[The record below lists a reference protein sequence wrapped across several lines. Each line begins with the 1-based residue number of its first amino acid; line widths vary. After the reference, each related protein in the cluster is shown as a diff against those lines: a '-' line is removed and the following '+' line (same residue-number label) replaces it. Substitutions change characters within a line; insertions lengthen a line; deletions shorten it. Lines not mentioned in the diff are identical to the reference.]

1 MHSKFR
7 IKSATENLF
16 IYFLFLALTGTILFR
31 FPAFY
36 SDGMPIPLID
46 SIFTTVSAMCVT
58 GLSTVDMS
66 VFSNS
71 GFLLILLLIEAGGLG
86 LVSFFTIYLALDA
99 KKISLLNRNIIK
111 DYFTEEQQIET
122 KQIIREIISFTLF
135 IQFLGA
141 LILSLLLKFH
151 GEKNYIFYGI
161 FISVSAFCNAG
172 FSPYSESLS
181 SFTNSP
187 VFLLTVSLIIIL
199 GGLGFSVMSN
209 IFFTLKKQNGKKRT
223 ILSLHSKIVLF
234 TTFILIAGGT
244 TFFFIFEYNG
254 AYKDLSFSSALLNAF
269 FQAVT
274 LRTAGFETVSQNSF
288 SAHSTVLSD
297 IFMLIGGSPG
307 SMAGGIKTT
316 TFFLLLTLA
325 YKSIHDKNSP
335 SIFHRD
341 ISESS
346 TAKATSIFIKA
357 ICFLSVM
364 IILLLISEQKS
375 IKNGIFSES
384 SLIFEAFSAFA
395 TVGLSKGITGLLSN
409 SGKII
414 IIFLMFAGRTGI
426 TFIALNNFSRKNNI
440 KSLTDYPEEDVLLG

>member
-16 IYFLFLALTGTILFR
+16 IYFLLLALTGTILFR
-31 FPAFY
+31 FPVFY
-36 SDGMPIPLID
+36 SDGTPVSLID

-86 LVSFFTIYLALDA
+86 LVSFFTIYLAFDA

-111 DYFTEEQQIET
+111 DYFTDEQQLET
-122 KQIIREIISFTLF
+122 KQILREIIFFTLF

-141 LILSLLLKFH
+141 LILAVLLKFH
-151 GEKNYIFYGI
+151 GEANYIFYGI

-187 VFLLTVSLIIIL
+187 LFLLTVSLIIIL

-209 IFFTLKKQNGKKRT
+209 ILFTLKKRNGQKRT

-234 TTFILIAGGT
+234 TTFILLLAGT
-244 TFFFIFEYNG
+244 VIFFIFERNG
-254 AYKDLSFSSALLNAF
+254 AFKDLSFSSALLNAF
-269 FQAVT
+269 FQSVT

-341 ISESS
+341 ISEES
-346 TAKATSIFIKA
+346 TSKATSVFIKA

-364 IILLLISEQKS
+364 IILLLVSEQNS

-384 SLIFEAFSAFA
+384 SLIFEGFSAFA

-414 IIFLMFAGRTGI
+414 VIILMFAGRTGI
-426 TFIALNNFSRKNNI
+426 TFIALNNFSRKNTV

>member
-141 LILSLLLKFH
+141 LLLSLLLKFH

-244 TFFFIFEYNG
+244 AFFFIFEYNG

>member
-141 LILSLLLKFH
+141 LFLSLLLKFH
-151 GEKNYIFYGI
+151 GEENYIFYGI

-244 TFFFIFEYNG
+244 AFFFIFEYNG

-269 FQAVT
+269 FQSVT

-325 YKSIHDKNSP
+325 YKSIHDKNLP

-346 TAKATSIFIKA
+346 TSKATSIFIKA

-426 TFIALNNFSRKNNI
+426 TFIALNNFSRKNSI

>member
-141 LILSLLLKFH
+141 LFLSLLLKFH

-244 TFFFIFEYNG
+244 AFFFIFEYNG

-325 YKSIHDKNSP
+325 YKCIHDKNSQ

-346 TAKATSIFIKA
+346 SSKATSIFIKA

>member
-141 LILSLLLKFH
+141 LLLSLLLKFH
-151 GEKNYIFYGI
+151 GEENYIFYGI

-244 TFFFIFEYNG
+244 AFFFIFEYNG

>member
-244 TFFFIFEYNG
+244 VFFLIFEYNG

-269 FQAVT
+269 FQSVT

-346 TAKATSIFIKA
+346 TSKATSIFIKA

>member
-151 GEKNYIFYGI
+151 GEENYIFYGI

-244 TFFFIFEYNG
+244 AFFFIFEYNG

>member
-122 KQIIREIISFTLF
+122 KQIIREIIFFTLF

-141 LILSLLLKFH
+141 LLLSLLLKFH

-244 TFFFIFEYNG
+244 MFFFIFEFNG

-269 FQAVT
+269 FQSVT

-346 TAKATSIFIKA
+346 TSKATSIFIKA

>member
-122 KQIIREIISFTLF
+122 KQIIREIIFFTLF

-141 LILSLLLKFH
+141 LVLSLLLKFH

-244 TFFFIFEYNG
+244 AFFFIFEYNG

-269 FQAVT
+269 FQSVT

-346 TAKATSIFIKA
+346 TSKATSIFIKA

>member
-122 KQIIREIISFTLF
+122 KQIIREIIFFTLF

-141 LILSLLLKFH
+141 LLLSLLLKFH
-151 GEKNYIFYGI
+151 GEENYIFYGI

-244 TFFFIFEYNG
+244 AFFFIFEYNG

-269 FQAVT
+269 FQSVT

-325 YKSIHDKNSP
+325 YKSIHDKNLP

-346 TAKATSIFIKA
+346 TSKATSIFIKA

>member
-141 LILSLLLKFH
+141 LLLSLLLKFH

-244 TFFFIFEYNG
+244 VFFFIFEYNG

-269 FQAVT
+269 FQSVT

-325 YKSIHDKNSP
+325 YKSIHDKNLP

-346 TAKATSIFIKA
+346 TSKATSIFIKA

>member
-31 FPAFY
+31 FPVFY
-36 SDGMPIPLID
+36 SNGMPIPFID

-111 DYFTEEQQIET
+111 DYFTDEQQLET
-122 KQIIREIISFTLF
+122 KQILRQIIFFTLF

-141 LILSLLLKFH
+141 VILAVLLKFH
-151 GEKNYIFYGI
+151 GEANYIFYGI

-187 VFLLTVSLIIIL
+187 LFLLTVSLIIIL

-209 IFFTLKKQNGKKRT
+209 ILFTLKKRNGQKRT

-234 TTFILIAGGT
+234 TTFILLLAGT
-244 TFFFIFEYNG
+244 VIFFIFERNG
-254 AYKDLSFSSALLNAF
+254 AFKDLSFSSALLNAF
-269 FQAVT
+269 FQSVT

-341 ISESS
+341 ISEES
-346 TAKATSIFIKA
+346 TSKATSVFIKA

-364 IILLLISEQKS
+364 IILLLVSEQNS

-384 SLIFEAFSAFA
+384 SLIFEGFSAFA

-414 IIFLMFAGRTGI
+414 VIILMFAGRTGI
-426 TFIALNNFSRKNNI
+426 TFIALNNFSRKNTV

>member
-58 GLSTVDMS
+58 GLSTVDMA

-141 LILSLLLKFH
+141 LLLSLLLKFH

-244 TFFFIFEYNG
+244 AFFFIFEYNG

-346 TAKATSIFIKA
+346 TSKATSIFIKA

>member
-122 KQIIREIISFTLF
+122 KQIIREIIFFTLF

-141 LILSLLLKFH
+141 LFLSLLLKFH
-151 GEKNYIFYGI
+151 GEENYIFYGI

-244 TFFFIFEYNG
+244 AFFFIFEYNG
-254 AYKDLSFSSALLNAF
+254 AYKNLSFSSALLNAF
-269 FQAVT
+269 FQSVT

-346 TAKATSIFIKA
+346 TSKATSIFIKA

>member
-1 MHSKFR
+1 
-7 IKSATENLF
+7 
-16 IYFLFLALTGTILFR
+16 
-31 FPAFY
+31 
-36 SDGMPIPLID
+36 
-46 SIFTTVSAMCVT
+46 MCVT

-141 LILSLLLKFH
+141 LLLSLLLKFH

-244 TFFFIFEYNG
+244 AFFFIFEYNG

-269 FQAVT
+269 F
-274 LRTAGFETVSQNSF
+274 
-288 SAHSTVLSD
+288 
-297 IFMLIGGSPG
+297 
-307 SMAGGIKTT
+307 
-316 TFFLLLTLA
+316 
-325 YKSIHDKNSP
+325 
-335 SIFHRD
+335 
-341 ISESS
+341 
-346 TAKATSIFIKA
+346 
-357 ICFLSVM
+357 
-364 IILLLISEQKS
+364 
-375 IKNGIFSES
+375 
-384 SLIFEAFSAFA
+384 
-395 TVGLSKGITGLLSN
+395 
-409 SGKII
+409 
-414 IIFLMFAGRTGI
+414 
-426 TFIALNNFSRKNNI
+426 
-440 KSLTDYPEEDVLLG
+440 

>member
-122 KQIIREIISFTLF
+122 KQIIREIIFFTLF

-141 LILSLLLKFH
+141 LLLSLLLKFH

-244 TFFFIFEYNG
+244 AFFFIFEYNG

-269 FQAVT
+269 FQSVT

-288 SAHSTVLSD
+288 SAHSTVLSN

-346 TAKATSIFIKA
+346 TSKATSIFIKA

-364 IILLLISEQKS
+364 IILLLISEQNS

>member
-1 MHSKFR
+1 MHPKFR

-244 TFFFIFEYNG
+244 AFFFIFEYNG

-274 LRTAGFETVSQNSF
+274 LRTAGFETISQNSF

>member
-141 LILSLLLKFH
+141 LLLSLLLKFH
-151 GEKNYIFYGI
+151 GEENYIFYGI

-244 TFFFIFEYNG
+244 AFFFIFEYNG

-269 FQAVT
+269 FQSVT

-325 YKSIHDKNSP
+325 YKSIHDKNLP

-346 TAKATSIFIKA
+346 TSKATSIFIKA

>member
-66 VFSNS
+66 VFSKS

-141 LILSLLLKFH
+141 LFLSLLLKFH
-151 GEKNYIFYGI
+151 GEENYIFYGI

-346 TAKATSIFIKA
+346 TSKATSIFIKA

>member
-16 IYFLFLALTGTILFR
+16 IYFLLLALTGTILFR
-31 FPAFY
+31 FPVFY
-36 SDGMPIPLID
+36 SDGTPVSLID

-111 DYFTEEQQIET
+111 DYFTDEQQLET
-122 KQIIREIISFTLF
+122 KQILREIIFFTLF

-141 LILSLLLKFH
+141 VILAVLLKFH
-151 GEKNYIFYGI
+151 GEANYIFYGI

-187 VFLLTVSLIIIL
+187 LFLLTISLIIIL

-209 IFFTLKKQNGKKRT
+209 ILFTLKKRNGQKRT

-234 TTFILIAGGT
+234 TTFILLLAGT
-244 TFFFIFEYNG
+244 LIFFIFERNG
-254 AYKDLSFSSALLNAF
+254 AFKDLTFSSALLNAF

-346 TAKATSIFIKA
+346 TSKATSIFIKA

-414 IIFLMFAGRTGI
+414 IIFMMFAGRTGI
-426 TFIALNNFSRKNNI
+426 TFIALNNFSRKNSI
-440 KSLTDYPEEDVLLG
+440 KSLTDYPKEDVLLG

>member
-122 KQIIREIISFTLF
+122 KQIIREIIFFTLF

-187 VFLLTVSLIIIL
+187 LFLLTVSLIIIL

-209 IFFTLKKQNGKKRT
+209 ILFTLKKRNGQKRT

-244 TFFFIFEYNG
+244 AFFFIFEYNG

-274 LRTAGFETVSQNSF
+274 LRTAGFETISQNSF

-346 TAKATSIFIKA
+346 TSKATSIFIKA

>member
-141 LILSLLLKFH
+141 LFLSLLLKLH

-244 TFFFIFEYNG
+244 AFFFIFEYNG

-325 YKSIHDKNSP
+325 YKSIHDKNLP

-346 TAKATSIFIKA
+346 TSKATSIFIKA

>member
-141 LILSLLLKFH
+141 LFLSLLLKFH
-151 GEKNYIFYGI
+151 GEENYIFYGI

-244 TFFFIFEYNG
+244 AFFFIFEYNG

-269 FQAVT
+269 FQSVT

-325 YKSIHDKNSP
+325 YKSIHDKNLP

-346 TAKATSIFIKA
+346 TSKATSIFIKA

>member
-16 IYFLFLALTGTILFR
+16 IYFLLLALTGTILFR
-31 FPAFY
+31 FPVFY
-36 SDGMPIPLID
+36 SDGMPIPFID

-111 DYFTEEQQIET
+111 DYFTDEQQLET
-122 KQIIREIISFTLF
+122 KQILRQIIFFTLF

-141 LILSLLLKFH
+141 VILAVLLKFH
-151 GEKNYIFYGI
+151 GEANYIFYGI

-187 VFLLTVSLIIIL
+187 LFLLTVSLIIIL

-209 IFFTLKKQNGKKRT
+209 ILFTLKKRNGQKRT

-234 TTFILIAGGT
+234 TTFILLLAGT
-244 TFFFIFEYNG
+244 VIFFIFERNG
-254 AYKDLSFSSALLNAF
+254 AFKDLSFSSALLNAF
-269 FQAVT
+269 FQSVT

-341 ISESS
+341 ISEES
-346 TAKATSIFIKA
+346 TSKATSVFIKA

-364 IILLLISEQKS
+364 IILLLVSEQNS

-384 SLIFEAFSAFA
+384 SLIFEGFSAFA

-414 IIFLMFAGRTGI
+414 VIILMFAGRTGI
-426 TFIALNNFSRKNNI
+426 TFIALNNFSRKNTV

>member
-141 LILSLLLKFH
+141 LFLSLLLKFH

-244 TFFFIFEYNG
+244 AFFFIFEYNG

-346 TAKATSIFIKA
+346 TSKATSIFIKA

-426 TFIALNNFSRKNNI
+426 TFIALNNFSRKNSI

>member
-244 TFFFIFEYNG
+244 AFFFIFEYNG

-274 LRTAGFETVSQNSF
+274 LRTAGFETISQNSF
-288 SAHSTVLSD
+288 SADSTVLSD

-346 TAKATSIFIKA
+346 TSKATSIFIKA

>member
-141 LILSLLLKFH
+141 LFLSLLLKFH
-151 GEKNYIFYGI
+151 GEENYIFYGI

-244 TFFFIFEYNG
+244 VFFFIFEYNG

-307 SMAGGIKTT
+307 SMAGGIKAT

-346 TAKATSIFIKA
+346 TSKATSIFIKA

>member
-16 IYFLFLALTGTILFR
+16 IYFLLLALTGTILFR
-31 FPAFY
+31 FPVFY
-36 SDGMPIPLID
+36 SDGTPVSLID

-111 DYFTEEQQIET
+111 DYFTDEQQLET
-122 KQIIREIISFTLF
+122 KQILREIIFFTLF

-141 LILSLLLKFH
+141 VILAVLLKFH
-151 GEKNYIFYGI
+151 GEANYIFYGI

-187 VFLLTVSLIIIL
+187 LFLLTVSLIIIL

-209 IFFTLKKQNGKKRT
+209 ILFTLKKRNGQKRT

-234 TTFILIAGGT
+234 TTFILLLAGT
-244 TFFFIFEYNG
+244 VIFFIFERNG
-254 AYKDLSFSSALLNAF
+254 AFKDLSFSSALLNAF
-269 FQAVT
+269 FQSVT

-341 ISESS
+341 ISEES
-346 TAKATSIFIKA
+346 TSKATSVFIKA

-364 IILLLISEQKS
+364 IILLLISEENS

-384 SLIFEAFSAFA
+384 SLIFEGFSAFA

-414 IIFLMFAGRTGI
+414 VIILMFAGRTGI
-426 TFIALNNFSRKNNI
+426 TFIALNNFSRKNTV

>member
-141 LILSLLLKFH
+141 LFLSLLLKFH
-151 GEKNYIFYGI
+151 GEENYIFYGI

-244 TFFFIFEYNG
+244 AFFFIFEYNG

-269 FQAVT
+269 FQSVT

-307 SMAGGIKTT
+307 SMAGGIKNT

>member
-244 TFFFIFEYNG
+244 AFFFIFEYNG

-269 FQAVT
+269 FQSVT

-346 TAKATSIFIKA
+346 TSKATSIFIKA

>member
-141 LILSLLLKFH
+141 LVLSLLLKFH

-244 TFFFIFEYNG
+244 AFFFIFEYNG

-269 FQAVT
+269 FQSVT

-346 TAKATSIFIKA
+346 TSKATSIFIKA

>member
-141 LILSLLLKFH
+141 LLLSLLLKFH

-244 TFFFIFEYNG
+244 AFFFIFEYNG
-254 AYKDLSFSSALLNAF
+254 AYKNLSFSSALLNAF
-269 FQAVT
+269 FQSVT

-346 TAKATSIFIKA
+346 TSKATSIFIKA

>member
-58 GLSTVDMS
+58 GLSTVNMS

-141 LILSLLLKFH
+141 LFLSLLLKFH
-151 GEKNYIFYGI
+151 GEENYIFYGI

-244 TFFFIFEYNG
+244 AFFFIFEYNG

-307 SMAGGIKTT
+307 SMAGGIKNT

>member
-1 MHSKFR
+1 MHPKFR

-122 KQIIREIISFTLF
+122 KQIIREIIFFTLF

-141 LILSLLLKFH
+141 LFLSLLLKFH

-234 TTFILIAGGT
+234 TTFILLLAGT
-244 TFFFIFEYNG
+244 VIFFIFERNG

-269 FQAVT
+269 FQSVT

-346 TAKATSIFIKA
+346 TSKATSIFIKA

>member
-122 KQIIREIISFTLF
+122 KQIIREIIFFTLF

-141 LILSLLLKFH
+141 LLLSLLLKFH
-151 GEKNYIFYGI
+151 GEENYIFYGI

-244 TFFFIFEYNG
+244 AFFFIFEYNG

-269 FQAVT
+269 FQSVT

-346 TAKATSIFIKA
+346 TSKATSIFIKA

>member
-1 MHSKFR
+1 MRFHHR
-7 IKSATENLF
+7 IKSAQVR
-16 IYFLFLALTGTILFR
+16 LFLYFFTLAIIGTVLLSLPFC
-31 FPAFY
+31 Y
-36 SDGMPIPLID
+36 KGGKTVQLID
-46 SIFTTVSAMCVT
+46 SLFTTVSAICVT
-58 GLSTVDMS
+58 GLSTVDMRLYTLAGL
-66 VFSNS
+66 VV
-71 GFLLILLLIEAGGLG
+71 ILFLIEAGGLG
-86 LVSFFTIYLALDA
+86 LVSFFTVFLVFSA
-99 KKISLLNRNIIK
+99 KKISLLNRNIIR
-111 DYFTEEQQIET
+111 DYFTEDSAFESR
-122 KQIIREIISFTLF
+122 QIIKVILAATLAF
-135 IQFLGA
+135 QAAGA
-141 LILSLLLKFH
+141 LVLAPILKNA
-151 GEKNYIFYGI
+151 GESHWIFYAV
-161 FISVSAFCNAG
+161 FLSVSAFCNAG

-244 TFFFIFEYNG
+244 AFFFIFEYNG

-346 TAKATSIFIKA
+346 TSKATSIFIKA
-357 ICFLSVM
+357 ICFLSGM

>member
-1 MHSKFR
+1 MHPKFR

-244 TFFFIFEYNG
+244 AFFFIFEYNG

>member
-122 KQIIREIISFTLF
+122 KQIIREIIFFTLF
-135 IQFLGA
+135 IQFLGS

-244 TFFFIFEYNG
+244 AFFFIFEYNG

-288 SAHSTVLSD
+288 SAHSTVLSN

-346 TAKATSIFIKA
+346 TSKATSIFIKA

>member
-244 TFFFIFEYNG
+244 AFFFIFEYNG

-269 FQAVT
+269 FQSVT

-325 YKSIHDKNSP
+325 YKSIHDKNLP

-346 TAKATSIFIKA
+346 TSKATSIFIKA

>member
-141 LILSLLLKFH
+141 LFLSLLLKFH
-151 GEKNYIFYGI
+151 GEENYIFYGI

-244 TFFFIFEYNG
+244 VFFFIFEYNG

-269 FQAVT
+269 FQSVT

-346 TAKATSIFIKA
+346 TSKATSIFIKA